1 VGFRKIL
8 WDFSVVC
15 LKVPNTP
22 LGFFTLAVLIV
33 EAILAVFVA
42 RASGL
47 NFSVLLGSMIVLIFV
62 LVAFMVFI
70 VLRRPNLLFGLDAA
84 MSDDTRILSDELQR
98 SRAEVNATQSAITRL
113 EHQVNEL
120 TVANTELKNRLDGL
134 SSLKQRVW
142 ALINYSNSVSLK
154 FILENLDALS
164 RDARDDVLNAI
175 GILLDEG
182 KIENYM
188 DGYYKAV
195 KK

>member
-15 LKVPNTP
+15 LNVPNTP